1 MHLPSFHYLLSNVKK
16 SFLRFPLVIL
26 CALISVTVG
35 IYLIENR
42 EQIGNFFPF
51 INIILTAALA
61 IPVFFSTT
69 IVALKNKLGKK
80 EQIVLM
86 LITSVLLIII
96 YFTLPGFDT
105 THNTSLPYIKYG
117 IYNIIAHLIVSV
129 IPFITKGELN
139 GYWHYNKIL
148 FIRIWTAILYSG
160 FLYAG
165 LALALTSLHLLFD
178 IKIHEELY
186 FELFIIIAGIFN
198 TWFFVNGIPESFEE
212 LESMDDYPKGLKIF
226 AQYILLPL
234 LALYLLILY
243 VYGAKILYLWDWPKG
258 IVSYLIICISII
270 GILTFLLLYPFGNFK
285 ENNWIKKAGKQYYF
299 LLIPLLVILF
309 IAIFMR
315 IDDYGI
321 TIKRY
326 VVLSLGVWLSIVCI
340 YTALGKP
347 NIKFVPIS
355 LAITLLLTSFG
366 PWGMFSVSEYY
377 QVKRLQTILEKSNIL
392 KNGKINNEMIWV
404 KDSVIEF
411 TPTTEFKN
419 DSLLNDSLHNE
430 VKSILDYL
438 DNYHGFSKIRSW
450 FTQDINQL
458 IDNKT
463 KNNKE
468 KIRVDEA
475 SVYMR
480 SMGLKYEYLNDGIN
494 NKLVDYQTKENE
506 DLTKVTGYDYL
517 YNFNIWTENNKENY
531 EIGEL
536 NIDSINFSFEFKKM
550 PLPYL
555 ILTHNKESIR
565 FNLNEL
571 IDNIQKEYGTAEST
585 IIPGAKLTLV
595 SADSNYEVVMKIRSM
610 SLNMAEKSI
619 EVNQLRGYLLIR
631 KLK

>member
-1 MHLPSFHYLLSNVKK
+1 MRLPSFHYLFSNAKK
-16 SFLRFPLVIL
+16 SLLRFPLVIL
-26 CALISVTVG
+26 CALISVTMG
-35 IYLIENR
+35 IYLIEKGDLIN
-42 EQIGNFFPF
+42 NFFPF
-51 INIILTAALA
+51 INIILTATLG
-61 IPVFFSTT
+61 IPIFFSAT
-69 IVALKNKLGKK
+69 IVSLKSKLEKK
-80 EQIVLM
+80 VRIALM
-86 LITSVLLIII
+86 LITTVLLIVI
-96 YFTLPGFDT
+96 YFTLPGYDS

-148 FIRIWTAILYSG
+148 FIRIWTAILYSS
-160 FLYAG
+160 FLYSG
-165 LALALTSLHLLFD
+165 LTLALASLHLLFD
-178 IKIHEELY
+178 LKIHEELY

-212 LESMDDYPKGLKIF
+212 LEKMDDYPKGLKIF

-234 LALYLLILY
+234 LGIYLLILY
-243 VYGAKILYLWDWPKG
+243 VYGAKILYLWNWPKG
-258 IVSYLIICISII
+258 IVSYLIICISIV

-326 VVLSLGVWLSIVCI
+326 VVLALGVWLSIVCI
-340 YTALGKP
+340 YTSIGKS

-355 LAITLLLTSFG
+355 LAITLLLASFG

-377 QVKRLQTILEKSNIL
+377 QIKRLQTILEKSNIL
-392 KNGKINNEMIWV
+392 KDGKINNETIWI
-404 KDSVIEF
+404 KDTFSGF
-411 TPTTEFKN
+411 NASAEFKN
-419 DSLLNDSLHNE
+419 DPSLSDSLHNE

-438 DNYHGFSKIRSW
+438 DNYHGFSKIRNW
-450 FTQDINQL
+450 YKQDINQL
-458 IDNKT
+458 IDTKT
-463 KNNKE
+463 KNKKE
-468 KIRVDEA
+468 KISVDEA

-494 NKLVDYQTKENE
+494 NKLIIYQTKENE
-506 DLTKVTGYDYL
+506 DIAKVTGYDYL
-517 YNFNIWTENNKENY
+517 YNFNIWIENNKESY

-536 NIDSINFSFEFKKM
+536 NIDSTKFSFEFKKS

-555 ILTHNKESIR
+555 ILTHNKDSIR

-571 IDNIQKEYGTAEST
+571 IDNIKKEYGTAENI
-585 IIPGAKLTLV
+585 IIPGAKLKLAA
-595 SADSNYEVVMKIRSM
+595 ADSNYGAVINIHSM
-610 SLNMAEKSI
+610 SLNMADKKI
-619 EVNQLRGYLLIR
+619 EVNQLRGDLLIR
-631 KLK
+631 KIK